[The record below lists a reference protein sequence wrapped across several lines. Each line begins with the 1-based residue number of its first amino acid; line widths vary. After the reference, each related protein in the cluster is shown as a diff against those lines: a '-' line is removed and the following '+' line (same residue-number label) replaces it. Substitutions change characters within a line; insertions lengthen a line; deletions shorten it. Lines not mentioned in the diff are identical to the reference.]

1 MSPSNFKYFA
11 HKIKTKD
18 GDFDSKKEYQRFL
31 QLNKMLAAGEISDL
45 KLQPSFELIPAQREP
60 DTIGPRGGVKKGKVL
75 ERAVNYIADFSYVQN
90 GKLVVEDVKGF
101 RDSTAYDV
109 FVIKRKLL
117 LYLKGIRVKE
127 I

>member
-1 MSPSNFKYFA
+1 MSQSSFKYFA

>member
-18 GDFDSKKEYQRFL
+18 GEFDSKKEYQRFL

>member
-18 GDFDSKKEYQRFL
+18 GEFDSKKEYQRFL

-75 ERAVNYIADFSYVQN
+75 ERAVSYVADFSYVQN

>member
-18 GDFDSKKEYQRFL
+18 GEFDSKKEYQRFL

-45 KLQPSFELIPAQREP
+45 KLQPSFELIPVQREP